1 MVLGKRK
8 RERIPVPQGRPYFL
22 NMWPFAV
29 ILCLCLVGL
38 FATGFLTY
46 RHIALVSQTG
56 SVGESFLCKAS
67 GKINCDAIL
76 LTDYAVL
83 FGYISSAA
91 LGLAGFVFAFWLS
104 ANAIL
109 RPGLRKIALAA
120 LVIYFFGAIGFSW
133 YFLYLI
139 VFKVDYICTW
149 CIVVH
154 VINFTSLILILILA
168 VKKRKDFLL
177 EEIVSYPEQ
186 TYFIL
191 TGAALAMVVFLAAT
205 AIEKELSFLNA
216 KAEYESLANDPVV
229 IMAMLK
235 ASPTHD
241 IPIGPDDPVYGRRDA
256 EFPIIF
262 FSDFQCPV
270 CSKTEV
276 FLKRLAEK
284 NRDKLC
290 LVYKSYPLSNRCN
303 PTILD
308 QGLYHPQSC
317 PAAKAAYSAYMIG
330 GMQAYQ
336 KYSDLLFK
344 NQKQLDNSS
353 WIKFAKEVGLDIKKF
368 KELMKD
374 GSPAHKKIQKDI
386 KQGIELGIF
395 ATPQMYLLGKKVPED
410 YSGEPLIGL
419 LEQIVR
425 LQRPEL
431 KNFRLRRK

>member
-1 MVLGKRK
+1 MGNRK
-8 RERIPVPQGRPYFL
+8 RARIPVPEGQPYFSKK
-22 NMWPFAV
+22 WPFVV
-29 ILCLCLVGL
+29 ILCLSVLGL
-38 FATGFLTY
+38 FATGFLSY
-46 RHIALVSQTG
+46 RHIVLVSQTG
-56 SVGESFLCKAS
+56 TIGESFLCKAS

-83 FGYISSAA
+83 FNYISSAA
-91 LGLAGFVFAFWLS
+91 LGLTGFVFAFWLS
-104 ANAIL
+104 ANAIV

-133 YFLYLI
+133 YFLYLLL
-139 VFKVDYICTW
+139 FKVDYICTW

-154 VINFTSLILILILA
+154 VINFASLILVLILA
-168 VKKRKDFLL
+168 VKKRKEFLL
-177 EEIVSYPEQ
+177 EEIVSYHEQ

-191 TGAALAMVVFLAAT
+191 TGAALALAVFLGTT

-216 KAEYESLANDPVV
+216 KAEYETLANDPVV

-241 IPIGPDDPVYGRRDA
+241 IKITPADPVYGTRDA
-256 EFPIIF
+256 KFPIIF

-270 CSKTEV
+270 CSKREM
-276 FLKRLAEK
+276 FLKKLAEK

-317 PAAKAAYSAYMIG
+317 SAARAAYSAYLIG
-330 GMQAYQ
+330 GMKAYLE
-336 KYSDLLFK
+336 YSDLLFK
-344 NQKQLDNSS
+344 HQKELNDES
-353 WIKFAKEVGLDIKKF
+353 WIKMAREVGLDIEKF
-368 KELMKD
+368 RELMKD
-374 GSPAHKKIQKDI
+374 GSPAHKKIQQDI
-386 KQGIELGIF
+386 QQGIELGIF
-395 ATPQMYLLGKKVPED
+395 ATPQMYFLGKKVPED

-425 LQRPEL
+425 LQKPEI
-431 KNFRLRRK
+431 KNFRLRRR